1 MSSLVSVDFTDGIL
15 IITINRPEARN
26 AISYETAQ
34 QLSAAFDQMD
44 AREDVKIGILTG
56 AGGTF
61 CSGMDL
67 KDFAKTRKRSSVE
80 GKGFGGLNE
89 APPKKPLIAAI
100 EGYAVAGG
108 FEMVLACDLI
118 VAANNAK
125 FGLPEVKRGLV
136 ASGGGLV
143 RLPRQIPYHVAME
156 VLLTGDML
164 SVERAYQLGLV
175 NVVADPGQALSEAMK
190 LAARICENGPLA
202 IRTVKEV
209 VVKGLDF
216 PAADMFKLQR
226 PLTDHIFMS
235 EDARE
240 GATAFAEK
248 RKPVWKGK

>member
-1 MSSLVSVDFTDGIL
+1 
-15 IITINRPEARN
+15 
-26 AISYETAQ
+26 
-34 QLSAAFDQMD
+34 
-44 AREDVKIGILTG
+44 
-56 AGGTF
+56 
-61 CSGMDL
+61 MDL

-136 ASGGGLV
+136 AGGGGLV

-175 NVVADPGQALSEAMK
+175 NVVTDPGQALSEAMK
-190 LAARICENGPLA
+190 LAARICENGRCRQRA
-202 IRTVKEV
+202 R
-209 VVKGLDF
+209 F
-216 PAADMFKLQR
+216 P
-226 PLTDHIFMS
+226 S
-235 EDARE
+235 
-240 GATAFAEK
+240 G
-248 RKPVWKGK
+248 